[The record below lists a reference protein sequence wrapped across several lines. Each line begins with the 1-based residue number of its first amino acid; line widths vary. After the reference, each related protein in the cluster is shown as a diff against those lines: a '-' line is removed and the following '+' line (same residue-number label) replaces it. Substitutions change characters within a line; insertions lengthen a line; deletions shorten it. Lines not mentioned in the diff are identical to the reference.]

1 MKSNVEKSNQNSE
14 TFAQNRSTGAYRK
27 IKKLIAFRDKAPFG
41 GGSGMPCG
49 ACREFLYQL
58 NEENENM
65 EIMVDYKTGET
76 VTLKELMPN
85 WWGKE
90 RYLENK

>member
-1 MKSNVEKSNQNSE
+1 
-14 TFAQNRSTGAYRK
+14 
-27 IKKLIAFRDKAPFG
+27 
-41 GGSGMPCG
+41 MPCG

-65 EIMVDYKTGET
+65 EIMVNYETRET
-76 VTLKELMPN
+76 VTLKDLMPN

-90 RYLENK
+90 RYEQSRL